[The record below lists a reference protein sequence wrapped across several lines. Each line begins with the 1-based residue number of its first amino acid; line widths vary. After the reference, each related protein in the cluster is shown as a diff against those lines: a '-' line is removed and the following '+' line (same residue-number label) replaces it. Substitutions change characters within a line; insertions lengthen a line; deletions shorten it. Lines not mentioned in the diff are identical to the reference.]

1 MDEANKK
8 RSEAAEQGR
17 VGRASAKNKDEF
29 SDATTCGTTKQKP
42 EHKSSTAKAK
52 ASKTNRKRSEAAK
65 QQPRTE
71 DGTKLAEKPGATTTC
86 GKTCNQYAGSTVK
99 AKASKTNRKRS
110 EATKERERAEDGT
123 LKASSRCT
131 SSAPTGDRESTKSR
145 AAKAKA
151 SKTNRGTV
159 ERMDRLVKERP
170 DLADK
175 VKVGYS
181 FDC

>member
-1 MDEANKK
+1 LDEANKK

-42 EHKSSTAKAK
+42 EHKSST
-52 ASKTNRKRSEAAK
+52 
-65 QQPRTE
+65 
-71 DGTKLAEKPGATTTC
+71 
-86 GKTCNQYAGSTVK
+86 VK

-123 LKASSRCT
+123 LKASSGCT

-170 DLADK
+170 DLAEK
-175 VKVGYS
+175 VKVG
-181 FDC
+181 